1 MADTQTPSK
10 APLKDEV
17 VTQDVLYLHQYT
29 TWRLAL
35 AFTGMSDPTAMWQQ
49 MVMDTP
55 FAVQFYREL
64 EEKDEDVGAAME
76 ELKLAVLDRNFTV
89 QPKDQSGRAIDIAQF
104 VQSQFDAMPGFE
116 SMLDSLMDAPFYG
129 FSLVELM
136 YDVSAG
142 QVSLKDAKDCPQELF
157 TFALPFYPQTGNLRL
172 LKTPYDIEGVEVPE
186 QKFAI
191 FSYRPRARNR
201 RGRPLLR
208 KVFWPSWFKRQA
220 MRFWLRFAEKGPGT
234 AVVQYEQ
241 GASVSEKQ
249 EALAAAEAIIERV
262 AIAVPKNFGL
272 MEDLL
277 KIARSQDPDVYEK
290 LCMRCEL
297 AIYRSLV
304 GETLTSHGGENG
316 KGTQALGTVHE
327 SVKEKKAKRLAKSL
341 ADVLNDQLIRNL
353 VMWNYGPDAPMP
365 TAVLSNA
372 DETDLGDRSTVDSTL
387 QKMGMPITQS
397 YVQETY
403 GLPEPKAGDVV
414 LKPIAAAA
422 PPVPSED
429 PDEDGNEVD
438 DTTQDKGAVP
448 FGESKAPRSVI
459 HEQKDFD
466 RIFDQCKSESAEIY
480 RKRIHELAD
489 SMIAANVSEK

>member
-1 MADTQTPSK
+1 MADNQVPSQ

-17 VTQDVLYLHQYT
+17 VTQNVLYLHQYT
-29 TWRLAL
+29 TWRLAQ

-49 MVMDTP
+49 MIMDTP

-89 QPKDQSGRAIDIAQF
+89 QPADQSGRAVDIAQF

-142 QVSLKDAKDCPQELF
+142 QVSLTDAKDCPQELF
-157 TFALPFYPQTGNLRL
+157 TFALPFYPQMGPLRL
-172 LKTPYDIEGVEVPE
+172 LQTPYDLNGIEVPE

-241 GASVSEKQ
+241 GASDAEKQ
-249 EALAAAEAIIERV
+249 QALEAAEAIVERV

-297 AIYRSLV
+297 SIYRNLV
-304 GETLTSHGGENG
+304 GETLTSHGGEDG

-327 SVKEKKAKRLAKSL
+327 GVKEKKAARLAKSL
-341 ADVLNDQLIRNL
+341 GDVLNDQIVHNL

-365 TAVLSNA
+365 KAVLSNA

-403 GLPEPKAGDVV
+403 GLPEPKEGDVV
-414 LKPIAAAA
+414 LTPVSA
-422 PPVPSED
+422 PAPTIPGENPTD
-429 PDEDGNEVD
+429 DGAGDEGE
-438 DTTQDKGAVP
+438 GGGVP
-448 FGESKAPRSVI
+448 FAESKAPRSVI

-466 RIFDQCKSESAEIY
+466 RLFDQFRGESTKIY
-480 RKRIHELAD
+480 RNRIQELAA
-489 SMIAANVSEK
+489 SMIAANVSDK